1 MYKRIFY
8 KESRERRYKRMSKA
22 DEIWLTI
29 KQNENYEVSNFGKVR
44 NKKTKKE
51 LKTWKNSR
59 GYLIITIRNGL
70 KPYCY
75 TLHRLVAEHFID
87 NPDNLPQV
95 NHIDGNKENNYV
107 RQFRMVQCK

>member
-1 MYKRIFY
+1 M
-8 KESRERRYKRMSKA
+8 KEKTA

-59 GYLIITIRNGL
+59 GYLIITITVCII
-70 KPYCY
+70 KY
-75 TLHRLVAEHFID
+75 A
-87 NPDNLPQV
+87 
-95 NHIDGNKENNYV
+95 
-107 RQFRMVQCK
+107 

>member
-1 MYKRIFY
+1 MNIKNNKNCKVTKNDEEVEKYTIKL
-8 KESRERRYKRMSKA
+8 ETA

-51 LKTWKNSR
+51 LKTWKNSS

-107 RQFRMVQCK
+107 R